1 MAKHLITEENRERIP
16 GRGKSNKTR
25 ILEGIRAAAMLD
37 SGDIHES
44 DFKKRSDYLS
54 ALEDRFWKHIAIEA
68 ATNEKNGPM
77 LLAKMMDKGWSN
89 MKPIM
94 ESQSFDFDPAGT
106 QAEQA
111 RQILEAASKGLLSPD
126 VAKTYLEA
134 LASLAKVEEVTEIKA
149 ELEQVKAM
157 IEELRSGD

>member
-1 MAKHLITEENRERIP
+1 MGKVITKENRHEMP
-16 GRGKSNKTR
+16 ARGKSNKTR
-25 ILEGIRAAAMLD
+25 ILDGIRAAAMLD
-37 SGDIHES
+37 TQDINES
-44 DFKKRSDYLS
+44 DYKNRSEYLS

-89 MKPIM
+89 MKPVM
-94 ESQSFDFDPAGT
+94 ESQSFDFNPEGT

-111 RQILEAASKGLLSPD
+111 RQILEAASRGLLSPD

-134 LASLAKVEEVTEIKA
+134 LASLAKVEEVTEIKR
-149 ELEQVKAM
+149 ELEEVRAM
-157 IEELRSGD
+157 IEELREQD